1 MERGVFI
8 YLLAGVAAI
17 MAAGCEKESKD
28 NGLSGSTGPAEK
40 DTVAHIPVERVIF
53 RMNGEICSGGESDSL
68 KLYEEGLRTF
78 EIAGYEPGNADV
90 PVVDSVNFYRD
101 VYAFSY
107 TGDSVYVLGGSYAAP
122 KNHYVSAVGEGFRGW
137 KGRALGELPPV
148 QFYNYVNRSY
158 DYASVET
165 QDGVQRVRWRDI
177 GKLRR
182 YRIEIILRQEIP
194 NRFTFHFYELENRVT
209 LPDTIKVAPGE
220 TVQLQPHLQ
229 APEEFGILQWAKGHA
244 GKSYTP
250 LNENTVRM
258 HFEEGMG
265 NPNLTEDGKRYT
277 NSKIYLTLGGILS
290 VAADW
295 DPSKAVAK
303 GGAICNTVPICVIAM
318 PEGDP
323 QVERLTRSFAFP
335 GGSVASLAPTPFFC
349 NSVVQIVPVK
359 GGQ

>member
-1 MERGVFI
+1 M
-8 YLLAGVAAI
+8 
-17 MAAGCEKESKD
+17 K
-28 NGLSGSTGPAEK
+28 
-40 DTVAHIPVERVIF
+40 
-53 RMNGEICSGGESDSL
+53 
-68 KLYEEGLRTF
+68 
-78 EIAGYEPGNADV
+78 
-90 PVVDSVNFYRD
+90 
-101 VYAFSY
+101 
-107 TGDSVYVLGGSYAAP
+107 
-122 KNHYVSAVGEGFRGW
+122 
-137 KGRALGELPPV
+137 
-148 QFYNYVNRSY
+148 
-158 DYASVET
+158 
-165 QDGVQRVRWRDI
+165 
-177 GKLRR
+177 
-182 YRIEIILRQEIP
+182 
-194 NRFTFHFYELENRVT
+194 
-209 LPDTIKVAPGE
+209 
-220 TVQLQPHLQ
+220 

-258 HFEEGMG
+258 HYEEGMA
-265 NPNLTEDGKRYT
+265 NPNLTEEGKRYT

-295 DPSKAVAK
+295 DPSKAIAK